1 MFHKGFPVSI
11 PNYVINTILIHRGSQ
26 VPLPPSISYRTAQR
40 TENKQ
45 TNVHDDVLSMLDW
58 SSLQEELMIRTTEIG
73 RISTGPSYGCH
84 CWNHKYMN
92 YGCYNPP
99 LPVLVFYCGPMRG
112 YCILDMCRFCLIHI
126 SILIQSIYIFG
137 HLYTNMIL
145 FKQKKDLVIVFILNP
160 NITKVTKYLY

>member
-11 PNYVINTILIHRGSQ
+11 PNYVINTALIHRGSQ

-45 TNVHDDVLSMLDW
+45 TNVHDEVLSMLDW
-58 SSLQEELMIRTTEIG
+58 SSLQEELMIRTTDIG

-84 CWNHKYMN
+84 CWNHRHMN

-99 LPVLVFYCGPMRG
+99 LPVLVFFYCGPMRG
-112 YCILDMCRFCLIHI
+112 YILDMCRFYLNYPYFDCNTINLHFWPPIHMYQYNI
-126 SILIQSIYIFG
+126 VV
-137 HLYTNMIL
+137 NR
-145 FKQKKDLVIVFILNP
+145 KKKSL
-160 NITKVTKYLY
+160 